1 MMKAQVIRAYYD
13 NHGLHRV
20 GEIVEVGDVRKL
32 ASLVKPLEVEAET
45 TEEKPKKK
53 PTKKSVKKG

>member
-13 NHGLHRV
+13 KNGLHKV
-20 GEIVEVGDVRKL
+20 GENVEVGDVRKL

-53 PTKKSVKKG
+53 PTKKTKKG